1 MSSTEREKRLKELIM
16 LNPIVAEYIIADRA
30 DEARRHADRAR
41 LARQAAAATRN
52 SRAARKGSAS
62 GAPSRWRAWGWSLT
76 PRAFG
81 SARLLP
87 R

>member
-1 MSSTEREKRLKELIM
+1 MSSSEREIRLKELVM
-16 LNPIVAEYIIADRA
+16 LNPIIAEYLVADRA
-30 DEARRHADRAR
+30 DQARRHAASAR
-41 LARQAAAATRN
+41 LARRAAIET
-52 SRAARKGSAS
+52 RAARAAGEGATS

>member
-1 MSSTEREKRLKELIM
+1 M
-16 LNPIVAEYIIADRA
+16 LNPIITEYIVADRT
-30 DEARRHADRAR
+30 DEARGNSDHAR
-41 LARQAAAATRN
+41 LARQTLASA
-52 SRAARKGSAS
+52 RAARQSGRGAGS

-81 SARLLP
+81 SARPLP

>member
-1 MSSTEREKRLKELIM
+1 M
-16 LNPIVAEYIIADRA
+16 LSPIITEYIAADRT
-30 DEARRHADRAR
+30 DEAHRHADRAR
-41 LARQAAAATRN
+41 LARQVRMET
-52 SRAARKGSAS
+52 RAARPARKGAGS

>member
-1 MSSTEREKRLKELIM
+1 M
-16 LNPIVAEYIIADRA
+16 LNPIITEYLAADRT
-30 DEARRHADRAR
+30 DEARRHAARAR
-41 LARQAAAATRN
+41 LARQVRTETREA
-52 SRAARKGSAS
+52 RPTRKGATS
-62 GAPSRWRAWGWSLT
+62 GTSSRWRAWGWALT

>member
-1 MSSTEREKRLKELIM
+1 M
-16 LNPIVAEYIIADRA
+16 LNPIITEYIAADRT
-30 DEARRHADRAR
+30 DEARRHAARAR
-41 LARQAAAATRN
+41 LARQVKAETREATATRN
-52 SRAARKGSAS
+52 GAVS
-62 GAPSRWRAWGWSLT
+62 GTPSRWRAWGWSLT

>member
-1 MSSTEREKRLKELIM
+1 M
-16 LNPIVAEYIIADRA
+16 LNPAITEYIVADRT
-30 DEARRHADRAR
+30 DEARRHADHAR
-41 LARQAAAATRN
+41 LVRQALT
-52 SRAARKGSAS
+52 STRAARRTGRGAGS
-62 GAPSRWRAWGWSLT
+62 GTPSRWRAWGWSLM

>member
-1 MSSTEREKRLKELIM
+1 M
-16 LNPIVAEYIIADRA
+16 LNPIITEYLVADRV
-30 DEARRHADRAR
+30 DEARRHAARAR
-41 LARQAAAATRN
+41 LARQARTET
-52 SRAARKGSAS
+52 RAARATRKGA
-62 GAPSRWRAWGWSLT
+62 APRTPSRWRAWGWSLT

>member
-1 MSSTEREKRLKELIM
+1 M
-16 LNPIVAEYIIADRA
+16 LNPIITEYINADRT
-30 DEARRHADRAR
+30 DEARRQASRAR
-41 LARQAAAATRN
+41 LARQVRTETRQA
-52 SRAARKGSAS
+52 RAIRRGAIS
-62 GAPSRWRAWGWSLT
+62 GAPSRWRAWGWALT